1 LEPRAA
7 HLRPRHLDVCA
18 IPADLYRA
26 EVVVTNTGFS
36 TWQDMHYRRAFDWDV
51 DPTPFDEY
59 VTFGKRPGA
68 DDSHVHYTSND
79 GFANPNPSLP
89 LTHLGSEGYFQD
101 AGPADHGGL
110 IDIALGDIAP
120 DGGSRRFVFYYGI
133 SLSEDDALAAI
144 DAVGAQVYSL
154 GQPNT
159 GDSATTGSPIT
170 AVFAFDGSGYSMPP
184 IETLTS
190 ADLAPKTRKAR
201 PQPTHSPPVRGT
213 LGDTRPQEQR

>member
-1 LEPRAA
+1 M
-7 HLRPRHLDVCA
+7 
-18 IPADLYRA
+18 
-26 EVVVTNTGFS
+26 VVTNTGFS